1 MKNYLFLLLL
11 VLSGCSLAKDNID
24 TTYYQ
29 RDYSSEHLKA
39 RPQQRV
45 KNILVSLKY
54 FNTQEIKEID
64 RDGVIAGG
72 DVLVKYTFSNNWY
85 YNSDSLCR
93 RKTKNSLQCNV
104 DGDEGNFL
112 LEKTNDGIELKVA
125 NLRLFQCGISETD
138 IRDEKIE
145 DGYDG
150 IGAGD
155 DDSYLILRSTS
166 AKAFKTVYDQN
177 KCQWIP

>member
-11 VLSGCSLAKDNID
+11 VLSGCSLAKDNIG

-29 RDYSSEHLKA
+29 RDYSPEHLEA
-39 RPQQRV
+39 HPQQRV

-64 RDGVIAGG
+64 RDGVIAGV
-72 DVLVKYTFSNNWY
+72 DVLVKYIFSNNWY
-85 YNSDSLCR
+85 NTTAICR
-93 RKTKNSLQCNV
+93 QKTKNSLQCNV
-104 DGDEGNFL
+104 DGDEGNFV
-112 LEKTNDGIELKVA
+112 LEKTNDGIELKVI
-125 NLRLFQCGISETD
+125 NLVLFQCGISETD
-138 IRDEKIE
+138 IRDGKIE